1 METLLTFLAGF
12 IFILI
17 IITGFF
23 LFTSVTKWKVPDV
36 IKKRVEQ
43 VIDAPVVIVDNKIET
58 QTESQISQNAIDL
71 FNYKHTKFLRNLDNS
86 INYCLDNDKF
96 ILADNITKYKKIY
109 LQLYQIKINLEK
121 ENTTDKPINFNANE
135 KFLLKS
141 IELDNINKIIQ
152 KAN

>member
-43 VIDAPVVIVDNKIET
+43 VVNKPTVIVDNKIDKL
-58 QTESQISQNAIDL
+58 TEKQISQNAIDL
-71 FNYKHTKFLRNLDNS
+71 FNYKHSKFLKNLDNS
-86 INYCLDNDKF
+86 INYCLENEKF
-96 ILADNITKYKKIY
+96 ILADNVTKYKKVY
-109 LQLYQIKINLEK
+109 LQLYQIKTNLEK
-121 ENTTDKPINFNANE
+121 EKKDYKTDEA
-135 KFLLKS
+135 FLLKS
-141 IELDNINKIIQ
+141 IHLDNLNKIIQ
-152 KAN
+152 TTN

>member
-43 VIDAPVVIVDNKIET
+43 VVNKPTVIVDNKIDKL
-58 QTESQISQNAIDL
+58 TEKQISQNAIDL
-71 FNYKHTKFLRNLDNS
+71 FNYKHSKFLKNLDNS
-86 INYCLDNDKF
+86 INYCLENEKF
-96 ILADNITKYKKIY
+96 ILADNVTKYKKVY
-109 LQLYQIKINLEK
+109 LQLYQIKTNLEK
-121 ENTTDKPINFNANE
+121 EKKDYKTDE
-135 KFLLKS
+135 TFLLKS
-141 IELDNINKIIQ
+141 IHLDNLNKIIQ
-152 KAN
+152 TTN

>member
-1 METLLTFLAGF
+1 METLLKFLAGF
-12 IFILI
+12 IFIII

-36 IKKRVEQ
+36 IKKRVEKL
-43 VIDAPVVIVDNKIET
+43 IDAPVVIVDNKIET
-58 QTESQISQNAIDL
+58 QTEFQMSQNAIDL
-71 FNYKHTKFLRNLDNS
+71 FNYKNTKFLRNLDNS

-121 ENTTDKPINFNANE
+121 ENTTDKPINFNAHE

-152 KAN
+152 QEN